1 MKLSPF
7 DRFNRDTVS
16 TAMILN
22 KVLLLFI
29 YGVKFS
35 DNIMVAENTP
45 QDIPSLL

>member
-22 KVLLLFI
+22 KALLLFI
-29 YGVKFS
+29 YGLKFPP
-35 DNIMVAENTP
+35 NIMVAENTP